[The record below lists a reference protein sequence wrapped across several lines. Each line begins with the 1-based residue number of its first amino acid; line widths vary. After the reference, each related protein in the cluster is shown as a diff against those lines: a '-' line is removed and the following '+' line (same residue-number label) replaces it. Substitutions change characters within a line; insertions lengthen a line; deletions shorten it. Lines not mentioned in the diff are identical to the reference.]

1 MLLLLYST
9 GKIKNPPTYLH
20 PAEVQS
26 MCVYTKEYVYTR
38 EYVCVPEYVCIPGQS
53 QQRSSMEYTKYSS
66 FEYTSVEYVY
76 IQGRRSIK

>member
-1 MLLLLYST
+1 
-9 GKIKNPPTYLH
+9 
-20 PAEVQS
+20 

-53 QQRSSMEYTKYSS
+53 QHRSSMEYVCMPVHAQHRSSMEYTKYSS